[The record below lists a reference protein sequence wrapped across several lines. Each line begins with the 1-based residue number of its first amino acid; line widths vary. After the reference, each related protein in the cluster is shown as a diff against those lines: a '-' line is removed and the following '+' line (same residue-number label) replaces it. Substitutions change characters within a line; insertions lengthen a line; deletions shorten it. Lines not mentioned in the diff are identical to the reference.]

1 MAQRMTS
8 PPTKPLAVS
17 PAPMS
22 RALGA
27 AATRPAAVAGRLE
40 APIARRAAATAAA
53 PTAPR
58 IIRVCTAP
66 LCTDGNGPPLHLV
79 SSA

>member
-1 MAQRMTS
+1 
-8 PPTKPLAVS
+8 
-17 PAPMS
+17 MS
-22 RALGA
+22 RALAA

-40 APIARRAAATAAA
+40 APIARRAAAAAAA

-58 IIRVCTAP
+58 IIRVCTTP
-66 LCTDGNGPPLHLV
+66 LGANGNGPSLHFV